1 MSTLT
6 SYASQSARDSSA
18 PASSNT
24 GLCIFR
30 SDTKAIEVSDGSDYL
45 TYFNDGVSV
54 GVGTNTLTFDGS
66 TDVATIPDD
75 LSLQVTGDMSICAW
89 FQLDVTSGYRGLV
102 GKRDA
107 GGANYVMYTNGNKMV
122 SWDGAVLRADTT
134 TLSTGTWY
142 HGVIVFNSGTS
153 TLFYINGNLSS
164 TQGAST
170 ISANDAPLLFGY
182 DGVASRLDG
191 RLDDVAIYDKALSN
205 NEISSI
211 LGGVF
216 PTSNLIGLWTFEGDT
231 GTTITDKSGNGNNG
245 TLSSSSML
253 NTTGQRT

>member
-6 SYASQSARDSSA
+6 SYASQSARDSAA
-18 PASSNT
+18 PAASNT

-89 FQLDVTSGYRGLV
+89 FQLDVTSGFRGLV

-107 GGANYVMYTNGNKMV
+107 GGTNYVMYTNGNKMV
-122 SWDGAVLRADTT
+122 SFDGSVLRADTT

-170 ISANDAPLLFGY
+170 ITTNDAPLTFGN
-182 DGVASRLDG
+182 DGVGSRLDG

-253 NTTGQRT
+253 DTTGQRT

>member
-89 FQLDVTSGYRGLV
+89 FQLDVTSGFRGLV

-107 GGANYVMYTNGNKMV
+107 GGTNYVMYTNGNKMV
-122 SWDGAVLRADTT
+122 SFDGSVLRADTT

-170 ISANDAPLLFGY
+170 ITTNDAPLTFGN
-182 DGVASRLDG
+182 DGVGSRLDG

-253 NTTGQRT
+253 DTTGQRT